1 MPEVGIVHGS
11 TIELEKPHNEQ
22 AIGENNQ
29 DTASVVEECS
39 PETRAALTQL
49 KSKP

>member
-22 AIGENNQ
+22 AIGENPQ
-29 DTASVVEECS
+29 DTASVVEERS
-39 PETRAALTQL
+39 PRLGAALTQL